1 MPKYLLQ
8 ASYTAEGLQG
18 LMKDGAPGR
27 KAAVTK
33 AIKALGGKLEAIY
46 FSFGTDDVVVI
57 ADLPGNAVAAAISIA
72 VGATGLVRGHTT
84 PLLTVEEADKAI
96 AIKSAYRGPGR

>member
-8 ASYTAEGLQG
+8 ASYTSDGLKG
-18 LMKDGAPGR
+18 LMKDTASGR

-33 AIKALGGKLEAIY
+33 AIKAMGGKLEALY

-57 ADLPGNAVAAAISIA
+57 ADLPSNAVAAAMSIA

-96 AIKSAYRGPGR
+96 AMKSAYRAPGK